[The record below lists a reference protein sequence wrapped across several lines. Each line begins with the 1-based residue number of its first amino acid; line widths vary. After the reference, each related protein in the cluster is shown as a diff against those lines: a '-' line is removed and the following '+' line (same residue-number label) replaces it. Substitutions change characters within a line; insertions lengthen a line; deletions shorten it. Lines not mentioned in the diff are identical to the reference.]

1 MAAGA
6 EKTIG
11 KAVPKVSC
19 SLNSNPTRTVA
30 SLFPFTAHFHPL
42 RSPSACGTFG
52 RKSATARYS
61 RYPKASDRP
70 SPLPVGSPGAHCN
83 LPRPNTP
90 ALILKPVSAFHHS
103 HSLTRHV
110 DHTASSPFIHC
121 DRKPFSSFLA
131 LFLLQAPHQS
141 QRPRKS
147 AAADGRGRNQSMG
160 AMSWRASH
168 TPASCSGACV

>member
-1 MAAGA
+1 MIEFIECDPRRSVRVMPIPDRALGAQLLQRVLLSPSLDSREITDLEHGEGTEPSPMAAGA

-42 RSPSACGTFG
+42 RSPSPCGTFWR

-70 SPLPVGSPGAHCN
+70 SPLPVGSHVRITPFPARI
-83 LPRPNTP
+83 RPP
-90 ALILKPVSAFHHS
+90 
-103 HSLTRHV
+103 
-110 DHTASSPFIHC
+110 
-121 DRKPFSSFLA
+121 
-131 LFLLQAPHQS
+131 
-141 QRPRKS
+141 
-147 AAADGRGRNQSMG
+147 
-160 AMSWRASH
+160 
-168 TPASCSGACV
+168 